1 MNIISRIYYSFLIL
15 SGKKSVI
22 GRKVKVK
29 LYGKDG
35 KNIVTIAKVDTG
47 AYTTSIDKSLALELG
62 YQSLVDLKES
72 EELKKFIDKPIEEIK
87 GNIIGI
93 QNIAY
98 NEFKSKYPELSAI
111 KIVISSHGVSI
122 RPEFNIR
129 IRFGGQDII
138 TSCNITSRSSMKYT
152 CLLGRKALKSILVDT
167 KSSI

>member
-47 AYTTSIDKSLALELG
+47 AYTTSIDKALALELG
-62 YQSLVDLKES
+62 YQFLVDLKES
-72 EELKKFIDKPIEEIK
+72 EELKKFIEKPIDEIK

-98 NEFKSKYPELSAI
+98 NEFKAKYPELSAI

-129 IRFGGQDII
+129 IKFGGKDLI
-138 TSCNITSRSSMKYT
+138 TNCNITSRSNMKYS
-152 CLLGRKALKSILVDT
+152 CLIGRKSLKNNVIDTSQSI
-167 KSSI
+167 

>member
-29 LYGKDG
+29 LYGKEG
-35 KNIVTIAKVDTG
+35 KNIVTVAKVDTG
-47 AYTTSIDKSLALELG
+47 AYTTSIDKALALELG

-98 NEFKSKYPELSAI
+98 NEFKAKYPELSAV

-129 IRFGGQDII
+129 IRFGGKDLV
-138 TSCNITSRSSMKYT
+138 TNCNITSRSNMKYS
-152 CLLGRKALKSILVDT
+152 CLIGRKSLKNNIIDTSQSI
-167 KSSI
+167 

>member
-35 KNIVTIAKVDTG
+35 KTLITIAKVDTG

-62 YQSLVDLKES
+62 YHSLVELKES
-72 EELKKFIDKPIEEIK
+72 PELKKFIEKPIEEIK
-87 GNIIGI
+87 GNIIGL

-98 NEFKSKYPELSAI
+98 NEFKAKYPELSAV

-129 IRFGGQDII
+129 VRFGGQVFNTD
-138 TSCNITSRSSMKYT
+138 CNITTRTSLRYT
-152 CLLGRKALKSILVDT
+152 CLLGRKSLRRFLTDSTQSI
-167 KSSI
+167 

>member
-35 KNIVTIAKVDTG
+35 KTIITIAKVDTG

-62 YQSLVDLKES
+62 YQSLVELKES
-72 EELKKFIDKPIEEIK
+72 EELKKFIEKPIEEIT

-98 NEFKSKYPELSAI
+98 NEFKTKYPELSAI

-129 IRFGGQDII
+129 IRFGGQDIV
-138 TSCNITSRSSMKYT
+138 TTCNITSRSSMKFN
-152 CLLGRKALKSILVDT
+152 CLIGRKSLRNSLINT
-167 KSSI
+167 KVSV

>member
-47 AYTTSIDKSLALELG
+47 AYTTSIDKALALELG
-62 YQSLVDLKES
+62 YQFLVDLKES
-72 EELKKFIDKPIEEIK
+72 EELKKFIEKPIDEIK

-98 NEFKSKYPELSAI
+98 NEFKAKYPELSAI

-129 IRFGGQDII
+129 IKFGGKDLI
-138 TSCNITSRSSMKYT
+138 TNCNITSRSNMKYS
-152 CLLGRKALKSILVDT
+152 CLIGRKSLKNDVIDTSQSI
-167 KSSI
+167 

>member
-35 KNIVTIAKVDTG
+35 KTIITLAKVDTG

-62 YQSLVDLKES
+62 YQSLVELKES
-72 EELKKFIDKPIEEIK
+72 EELKKFIEKPIEEIK
-87 GNIIGI
+87 ENIIGL

-98 NEFKSKYPELSAI
+98 NEFKAKYPELSAI

-129 IRFGGQDII
+129 IKFASQDVY
-138 TSCNITSRSSMKYT
+138 TDCNITSRSSMKYS
-152 CLLGRKALKSILVDT
+152 CLMGRKTLKKLLVDPSVL
-167 KSSI
+167 K

>member
-35 KNIVTIAKVDTG
+35 KNIVTVAKVDTG
-47 AYTTSIDKSLALELG
+47 AYTTSIDKALALELG

-72 EELKKFIDKPIEEIK
+72 EELKKFIDKPVDEIK

-98 NEFKSKYPELSAI
+98 NEFKAKYPELSAI

-129 IRFGGQDII
+129 VKFGGRDII
-138 TSCNITSRSSMKYT
+138 TSCNITTRSSLRHP
-152 CLLGRKALKSILVDT
+152 CLIGRKSLKKLIVD
-167 KSSI
+167 SSIKI

>member
-35 KNIVTIAKVDTG
+35 KNIVTVAKVDTG
-47 AYTTSIDKSLALELG
+47 AYTTSIDKTLALELG

-72 EELKKFIDKPIEEIK
+72 EELKKFIEKPIEEIK

-98 NEFKSKYPELSAI
+98 NEFKAKYPELSAV

-122 RPEFNIR
+122 RPEFRLKIR
-129 IRFGGQDII
+129 LGGVSFETD
-138 TSCNITSRSSMKYT
+138 CNITNRSSLRYT
-152 CLLGRKALKSILVDT
+152 FLLGRKSIKKFLVDT
-167 KSSI
+167 NYTA

>member
-15 SGKKSVI
+15 SGKKSII

-35 KNIVTIAKVDTG
+35 KTIVTIAKVDTG

-62 YQSLVDLKES
+62 YQSLVELKES
-72 EELKKFIDKPIEEIK
+72 EELRKFIDKPIEEIK

-111 KIVISSHGVSI
+111 KIVISSNGVSI

-129 IRFGGQDII
+129 LRFGGKVFNTD
-138 TSCNITSRSSMKYT
+138 CNITTRNSLRYT
-152 CLLGRKALKSILVDT
+152 CLLGRKALKRFLTDSTQSI
-167 KSSI
+167 